1 MLSYEKINFSAFC
14 IREEKFEKNE
24 KKKIKNT
31 MKNPKNQVGKM
42 SEIFQREK
50 RQNFDIC
57 PRRTV
62 PFLAQKSNLVNLY
75 TRNLNFKTKS

>member
-1 MLSYEKINFSAFC
+1 
-14 IREEKFEKNE
+14 
-24 KKKIKNT
+24 

-62 PFLAQKSNLVNLY
+62 TFLPKNPILQISTAKLENQLKITCCLVSFLDK
-75 TRNLNFKTKS
+75 F